1 MRTWHLA
8 LLLGVALLLTGCAGD
23 VIGDLYVQDIIDAME
38 LEDDVFTIGTVSIQ
52 SVDPEYMDQVIEF
65 FNLFFREPSNFR
77 DQSRDYTS
85 YTMADVK
92 IPVVDITYFDPVFP
106 EDIIAFVVAFDEE
119 DESVWFGVA
128 VNKDRFAEA
137 AAYVQEN
144 FWQQL
149 SFSDFTLQLRL
160 INDTRETVTASVY
173 SLYVNQQPVLF
184 LEDYSL
190 ARRDMLELR
199 LSDVM
204 RDYAYEEGF
213 VLIGSLK

>member
-52 SVDPEYMDQVIEF
+52 SVDPEYMDQMIEF

-92 IPVVDITYFDPVFP
+92 IPVVDITYFDPV
-106 EDIIAFVVAFDEE
+106 
-119 DESVWFGVA
+119 
-128 VNKDRFAEA
+128 
-137 AAYVQEN
+137 
-144 FWQQL
+144 
-149 SFSDFTLQLRL
+149 
-160 INDTRETVTASVY
+160 
-173 SLYVNQQPVLF
+173 
-184 LEDYSL
+184 
-190 ARRDMLELR
+190 
-199 LSDVM
+199 
-204 RDYAYEEGF
+204 
-213 VLIGSLK
+213 

>member
-1 MRTWHLA
+1 M
-8 LLLGVALLLTGCAGD
+8 
-23 VIGDLYVQDIIDAME
+23 
-38 LEDDVFTIGTVSIQ
+38 
-52 SVDPEYMDQVIEF
+52 
-65 FNLFFREPSNFR
+65 
-77 DQSRDYTS
+77 
-85 YTMADVK
+85 
-92 IPVVDITYFDPVFP
+92 
-106 EDIIAFVVAFDEE
+106 
-119 DESVWFGVA
+119 
-128 VNKDRFAEA
+128 
-137 AAYVQEN
+137 QEN

-173 SLYVNQQPVLF
+173 SLYANQQPVLF